1 VTRRGAPVVTSGLD
15 TAAYPSGIPVGTV
28 SFVRHSGG
36 SLTSE
41 VLVTPLVNFSVLQ
54 YVAVLQWLSP
64 A

>member
-1 VTRRGAPVVTSGLD
+1 MTSGLD

-28 SFVRHSGG
+28 ASVRHSAG

-41 VLVTPLVNFSVLQ
+41 VLVTPIVNLSTLQ
-54 YVAVLQWLSP
+54 YVAVLQWLAP